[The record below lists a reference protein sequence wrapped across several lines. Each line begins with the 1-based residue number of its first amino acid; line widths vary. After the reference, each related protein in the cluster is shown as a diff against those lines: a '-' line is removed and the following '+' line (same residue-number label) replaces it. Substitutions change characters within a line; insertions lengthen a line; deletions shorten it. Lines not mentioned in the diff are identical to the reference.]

1 MNEGAASRG
10 KAGVFGSSINPLQLF
25 LQQGAN
31 RERQK
36 QLQAERQ
43 RKDRD
48 LFISDIEKHSP
59 AKVRD
64 PFFEEIQGRAQQ
76 IRDKSYALLDQ
87 GYNKEAITRMVG
99 KDWGDLDTEVSR
111 ANMKMDTFDQFR
123 AELKENKKFY
133 LPETESRLN
142 DIWFEGNR
150 ARPINDI
157 NTDNARPQVFENPD
171 LFNVNNIAVEFM
183 KSLPEKV
190 NQYYTDMW
198 NPLGQQYNVQETK
211 TKLGFQYARNPQTGQ
226 DEIVIDERTGQ
237 PKISMTP
244 DVYIQAVQN
253 PYLSKLVERDLPK
266 GTVEQKKQ
274 YLTAI
279 LEGQDP
285 KDIKNRPQLGF
296 KYRDESELGVD
307 TGSSIVGSGD
317 NSLKSY
323 DKIGSDKKIGFDS
336 ISFGYSSPTSI
347 PFSTTQGGAPDKTGT
362 FSGIRTNPS
371 TGKKEMEF
379 VMPKQFSPGEKEIKY
394 IPYDEKTFQQVLNS
408 LTPKKRDELRKL
420 KGDFETQYAKMGEYV
435 LDEDKLNT
443 DVDEIT
449 KYYEENKADVGSDK
463 FNNGFSELI
472 NKLGL
477 DKNAKSNKTL
487 WWFNPNELTI
497 GDQTVQAGDKEK
509 LKQVLY
515 DLQKGKYK
523 KQKGQSTSANPGLI
537 PQGKV
542 R

>member
-36 QLQAERQ
+36 YLQAERQ

-296 KYRDESELGVD
+296 KTDQADRRYYIFGKGGYGYRFPEAD
-307 TGSSIVGSGD
+307 
-317 NSLKSY
+317 LKDRDATLDRAVKGQGEDVLAYFGEATKDVKASY
-323 DKIGSDKKIGFDS
+323 GK
-336 ISFGYSSPTSI
+336 
-347 PFSTTQGGAPDKTGT
+347 DKTGKFIQIT
-362 FSGIRTNPS
+362 YPSTNPQ
-371 TGKKEMEF
+371 F
-379 VMPKQFSPGEKEIKY
+379 VEKPQEEVDKMSDAEKSAYLTSRYATKEIKTSKY
-394 IPYDEKTFQQVLNS
+394 PINNENEQRAAKIALSQRMDEID
-408 LTPKKRDELRKL
+408 KKRSIGEDYMRYVDDKRKNR
-420 KGDFETQYAKMGEYV
+420 K
-435 LDEDKLNT
+435 KLA
-443 DVDEIT
+443 
-449 KYYEENKADVGSDK
+449 AD
-463 FNNGFSELI
+463 
-472 NKLGL
+472 
-477 DKNAKSNKTL
+477 
-487 WWFNPNELTI
+487 
-497 GDQTVQAGDKEK
+497 
-509 LKQVLY
+509 
-515 DLQKGKYK
+515 DL
-523 KQKGQSTSANPGLI
+523 
-537 PQGKV
+537 
-542 R
+542 